1 MVEKELYS
9 LREKGS
15 HKLLNVA
22 MSEQSLKYTTYKDRF
37 IYFNNPKR
45 EIINGK
51 LVLSGNVNTKVY
63 VDKYRPIRHT
73 DEECIKQEKLYKYK
87 AKFLNR

>member
-1 MVEKELYS
+1 MRELVA

-22 MSEQSLKYTTYKDRF
+22 MSEQSLKYTTYKDKF

-45 EIINGK
+45 EIKNGK
-51 LVLSGNVNTKVY
+51 LIISGKQNENVY
-63 VDKYRPIRHT
+63 VDKYRPIRQT
-73 DEECIKQEKLYKYK
+73 DEECIQQEKLYKYK
-87 AKFLNR
+87 AKFFNR

>member
-1 MVEKELYS
+1 MRELVA

-22 MSEQSLKYTTYKDRF
+22 MSEEALKLSTYKDKF

-45 EIINGK
+45 EIKNGK
-51 LVLSGNVNTKVY
+51 LIISGKPNNNVY
-63 VDKYRPIRHT
+63 VDKYKPIRQT
-73 DEECIKQEKLYKYK
+73 DEECIYQEKLFKYK
-87 AKFLNR
+87 AKFFNR